1 MTLTKLT
8 GQEAGIICY
17 GGKSVAVVN
26 WSSCGDDQIPML
38 SPFGGEMLPWTEQGL
53 LAGAKRRV
61 VDDVRD
67 ELPGTVWMTDD
78 VAPDGTRT
86 ADSDMDIV
94 YDRNCDLIR
103 LFLDISL
110 TDDDRAGIVYD
121 LRSGRKVIVIPAW
134 DGQPI
139 SVQTI
144 ARRAGMSCRKLAER
158 FGIPYRTME
167 QWSAGEHLPPP
178 YVINMIREI
187 LGV

>member
-17 GGKSVAVVN
+17 GGKSIAVVN
-26 WSSCGDDQIPML
+26 WGSCGDDQLPML
-38 SPFGGEMLPWTEQGL
+38 SPFGGEMIPWTEQGL
-53 LAGAKRRV
+53 LDGAKRRV

-67 ELPGTVWMTDD
+67 ELPGTVWMT
-78 VAPDGTRT
+78 DGTRT

-103 LFLDISL
+103 LFLDAEL

-121 LRSGRKVIVIPAW
+121 LQSGRKVIVIPAW
-134 DGQPI
+134 DGHPI

-158 FGIPYRTME
+158 FAIPYRTME
-167 QWSAGEHLPPP
+167 QWSSGERVPPD